1 MVVKGR
7 VSTQRGE
14 NALMETH
21 MGVARGISTVG
32 RQGGRV
38 VFMIVP
44 TLRVVMP
51 PWVLCACSVTQSVK
65 GHVPTRSVGTISEY
79 ESAALALL

>member
-21 MGVARGISTVG
+21 MGVAEGISTIG
-32 RQGGRV
+32 GYGGRV
-38 VFMIVP
+38 V
-44 TLRVVMP
+44 L
-51 PWVLCACSVTQSVK
+51 K
-65 GHVPTRSVGTISEY
+65 GLTHIH
-79 ESAALALL
+79 SAAKPNVGGDKPPSHI

>member
-21 MGVARGISTVG
+21 MGVAGGISTMGVY
-32 RQGGRV
+32 GGRV
-38 VFMIVP
+38 VFIGLTP
-44 TLRVVMP
+44 
-51 PWVLCACSVTQSVK
+51 
-65 GHVPTRSVGTISEY
+65 ISERCKTKCGRG
-79 ESAALALL
+79 LAPDGGVSVAENID

>member
-21 MGVARGISTVG
+21 MGVVGVIST
-32 RQGGRV
+32 
-38 VFMIVP
+38 
-44 TLRVVMP
+44 L
-51 PWVLCACSVTQSVK
+51 
-65 GHVPTRSVGTISEY
+65 
-79 ESAALALL
+79 SA